1 MNINGSVHERICKF
15 IMLKNL
21 NEDKGFSF
29 LKNGVV
35 TCVNRYGVATECA

>member
-1 MNINGSVHERICKF
+1 MNINGSVHEGICKF

-29 LKNGVV
+29 LRNGVV
-35 TCVNRYGVATECA
+35 TYVNRYGVATECA